1 MVLTYLYTTVAVGAL
16 LFKPNNVVA
25 FVELQ
30 CVSRTLAHTITTMV
44 AVIDCVRIVAVD
56 ALIVTT
62 L

>member
-1 MVLTYLYTTVAVGAL
+1 MLTYLYTTVAVGAL

-30 CVSRTLAHTITTMV
+30 RAKRTLAHTITTMIT
-44 AVIDCVRIVAVD
+44 VIDGVRIVTVD

>member
-1 MVLTYLYTTVAVGAL
+1 MIAVGAL
-16 LFKPNNVVA
+16 LFKPNNVVV

-30 CVSRTLAHTITTMV
+30 CACRTLTHTITTMI
-44 AVIDCVRIVAVD
+44 AVIDGVRVVAVD

>member
-1 MVLTYLYTTVAVGAL
+1 VGAL

-30 CVSRTLAHTITTMV
+30 RANRTHAYTITTMIT
-44 AVIDCVRIVAVD
+44 VIDGVRIVAVD

>member
-1 MVLTYLYTTVAVGAL
+1 MLTYLYTMVAVGAL

-30 CVSRTLAHTITTMV
+30 RANRTFAHTITTMIT
-44 AVIDCVRIVAVD
+44 VIDGVRIVTVD

>member
-1 MVLTYLYTTVAVGAL
+1 MVAVGAL

-30 CVSRTLAHTITTMV
+30 CASGTLTHTITTMI
-44 AVIDCVRIVAVD
+44 AVIDSVWIVAID

>member
-1 MVLTYLYTTVAVGAL
+1 MLTYLYTTVAVGAL

-30 CVSRTLAHTITTMV
+30 CASGTLTHTITTMI
-44 AVIDCVRIVAVD
+44 AVIDSVWIVAID